1 MKFPIVS
8 FKVQN
13 KIIIKKIY
21 KKMNKCFDKKA
32 IIITC
37 IIINKNKINL
47 ALLII
52 LEEYFLFIDLYR
64 NLKNFLFDK
73 IINI

>member
-37 IIINKNKINL
+37 IIIKKNKINL
-47 ALLII
+47 SLLII
-52 LEEYFLFIDLYR
+52 SEEYFLFIDLYR